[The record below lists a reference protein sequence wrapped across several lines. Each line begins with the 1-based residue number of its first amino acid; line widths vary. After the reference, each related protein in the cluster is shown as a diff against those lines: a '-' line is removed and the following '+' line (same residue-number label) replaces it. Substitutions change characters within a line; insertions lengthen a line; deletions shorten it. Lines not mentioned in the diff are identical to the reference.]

1 MLFAGLT
8 LLIWVLLWN
17 CRKTLT
23 LKIFENWFIWKLSFN
38 FPDAPENLSF
48 QVSWYADPDMPI
60 MNLMD
65 IGVCDK
71 WFCNCMIN
79 MIPLKL
85 QRNFRL
91 ILNYNVFDNL
101 PTRAPKKT
109 EDKSPNIKIL
119 DWGKPSTRT
128 TVSSTDDA
136 KRQSNIADVVKVH
149 DYKVPKA
156 ISNHYLQR
164 GHLRIL
170 VCSESLVRHV
180 IQ

>member
-17 CRKTLT
+17 CRKTLK
-23 LKIFENWFIWKLSFN
+23 LKIFENWFTWKLSFN

-48 QVSWYADPDMPI
+48 QVSWYADHES
-60 MNLMD
+60 N
-65 IGVCDK
+65 GYRCVCDK

-85 QRNFRL
+85 QRNFHL

-109 EDKSPNIKIL
+109 EDKSPIINIL

-136 KRQSNIADVVKVH
+136 KRQSNIADVVKVQDH
-149 DYKVPKA
+149 KVPNA